1 METIRIL
8 SLPEIAF
15 AHEYGDTIYRND
27 LPAKTNCIEVT
38 YIAEGTLT
46 LSRDNTES
54 TARRN
59 YVLCNLSRAPL
70 RVTGDT
76 PHKHRTVCFFVW
88 FADAEKDENGALCLP
103 LVTEAAKTGKIR
115 ALIDEIIRTSTARAS
130 AFCRGC
136 FCRFWERSTLARCGA
151 DAAPLTAI
159 CAMWSARK
167 SMCSKICINPS
178 GNAKPRNFSAFHPN
192 IFARYSKIRR
202 ASRFRNS

>member
-59 YVLCNLSRAPL
+59 YVLCNLSRAP
-70 RVTGDT
+70 
-76 PHKHRTVCFFVW
+76 
-88 FADAEKDENGALCLP
+88 
-103 LVTEAAKTGKIR
+103 
-115 ALIDEIIRTSTARAS
+115 
-130 AFCRGC
+130 
-136 FCRFWERSTLARCGA
+136 
-151 DAAPLTAI
+151 
-159 CAMWSARK
+159 CA
-167 SMCSKICINPS
+167 
-178 GNAKPRNFSAFHPN
+178 
-192 IFARYSKIRR
+192 
-202 ASRFRNS
+202 

>member
-59 YVLCNLSRAPL
+59 YVICNLSRAPL

-76 PHKHRTVCFFVW
+76 PHKHRTVCFFVG

-115 ALIDEIIRTSTARAS
+115 ALIDEIIRTY
-130 AFCRGC
+130 
-136 FCRFWERSTLARCGA
+136 TLYGESKCILSGLFLQRCGA

-167 SMCSKICINPS
+167 STCSKICINPS
-178 GNAKPRNFSAFHPN
+178 RNAKPRNFSAFHPN

>member
-38 YIAEGTLT
+38 YIAEGTIT

-76 PHKHRTVCFFVW
+76 PHKHRTVCFFVG

-115 ALIDEIIRTSTARAS
+115 ALIDEIISTH
-130 AFCRGC
+130 
-136 FCRFWERSTLARCGA
+136 TLYGE
-151 DAAPLTAI
+151 
-159 CAMWSARK
+159 
-167 SMCSKICINPS
+167 SKCILS
-178 GNAKPRNFSAFHPN
+178 GLFLQ
-192 IFARYSKIRR
+192 IL
-202 ASRFRNS
+202 